1 MAERLQK
8 ILSAAG
14 IASRRTAETLI
25 AQGRVTVN
33 GRTVTE
39 PGTKASLED
48 DDIRVDARRVKGVQ
62 RRRYILLYKPRGYI
76 TTRSDPERRPTV
88 IDLLAKGG
96 VREYVYPVGRL
107 DYDSEGLLVL
117 TSDGELAALLTHP
130 RHGIEREYEVR
141 VRGVPDQHDLDRLS
155 RGISLEGRR
164 TAPAVV
170 ELTKVIDAE
179 KGHQALLSFVIREGR
194 NRQVRNM
201 CDAIGHPVVRLR
213 RSRIG
218 PITDEHIRPGEF
230 RDLTPREVAMLR
242 KPPASAGGSLP
253 LKGGSHTDP
262 SHADSSGVASAFSR
276 KENSRGKLS
285 PRASEAKRAAGGSS
299 RASAASEPPERSG
312 AKGPRERLR
321 KGVPGDEVPR
331 TRKTTTARPRTGS
344 GAKSRRPPAGGRP
357 RRG

>member
-25 AQGRVTVN
+25 EQGRVTVN
-33 GRTVTE
+33 GRTVTAL
-39 PGTKASLED
+39 GTKAD
-48 DDIRVDARRVKGVQ
+48 PDADDIRVDGRRVKGAQ

-76 TTRSDPERRPTV
+76 TTRSDPQSRPTV

-107 DYDSEGLLVL
+107 DYDSEGLLLL
-117 TSDGELAALLTHP
+117 TSDGDLAAHLTHP

-141 VRGVPDQHDLDRLS
+141 VKGVPDGHDLDRLS

-170 ELTKVIDAE
+170 EVAKVIEAE
-179 KGHQALLSFVIREGR
+179 SGPQALLSFVIHEGR

-213 RSRIG
+213 RRRIG
-218 PITDEHIRPGEF
+218 PIIDEHIRPGEF
-230 RDLTPREVAMLR
+230 RDLTPAEVTQLR
-242 KPPASAGGSLP
+242 QASARQPQANAVSEPPASLRQGSGGPPELQR
-253 LKGGSHTDP
+253 
-262 SHADSSGVASAFSR
+262 SR
-276 KENSRGKLS
+276 
-285 PRASEAKRAAGGSS
+285 
-299 RASAASEPPERSG
+299 ERSG
-312 AKGPRERLR
+312 ARGPRPSTARGALSNAEGRERRR

-331 TRKTTTARPRTGS
+331 TKEARP
-344 GAKSRRPPAGGRP
+344 KSERAARARRSREGDRP